1 MTGTNEH
8 SYSKAFLR
16 RFCKDRMAMI
26 GLSFVVFLVLVAIF
40 APLLANGVPLLVV
53 SEGKWSIP
61 FWRSFFAPDSPEMV
75 IERIFNFLMLFLPAA
90 FLLRL
95 FFRKRKWWIITGV
108 TGVLLLLPF
117 LFVNPI
123 IEDVDWHDE
132 TGRIRGNGGTVITAL
147 VPYGP
152 FETKAQPFEHS
163 SSTHWFG
170 TDHAGRDV
178 FARMVYGARV
188 SVIVG
193 VAATAISL
201 VIGTLVGLFAG
212 YCGGKTDLFIMRF
225 VEIVICFPQFLLLLI
240 LMSIMLDYGS
250 RQSVLLVIAVI
261 GLFNWTSLC
270 RLVRGEVLKQRAMA
284 YISAAECLG
293 VPRYKILL
301 KHLLPNVSGPI
312 IVVFSFEFASAI
324 LVESSLSFLGFG
336 VQDPVS
342 SWGELI
348 RQASPSP
355 VIYWRLILWPGLAIF
370 LSVCAFNFVGEGVR
384 KAIDRSAS

>member
-1 MTGTNEH
+1 MAG
-8 SYSKAFLR
+8 YSFRRVFFR
-16 RFCKDRMAMI
+16 RFLSDRIAVA
-26 GLSFVVFLVLVAIF
+26 GLCFVLFLILTAVY
-40 APLLANGVPLLVV
+40 APLLANGVPLIIFMN
-53 SEGKWSIP
+53 GKLSFP
-61 FWRSFFAPDSPEMV
+61 VWRSFFAPDSPEFL
-75 IERIFNFLMLFLPAA
+75 IECIFNFLMIFLPV
-90 FLLRL
+90 FLLIRL
-95 FFRKRKWWIITGV
+95 CFRKRYIILTCIAGLFLV
-108 TGVLLLLPF
+108 LPF
-117 LFVNPI
+117 LFVKPA
-123 IEDVDWHDE
+123 IEEIDWHRE
-132 TGRIRGNGGTVITAL
+132 IPQIRKDGGFVLTAL

-152 FETKAQPFEHS
+152 FETKAKPFES
-163 SSTHWFG
+163 SSKAHWCG

-193 VAATAISL
+193 VAATAISMI
-201 VIGTLVGLFAG
+201 IGTMVGLFAG
-212 YCGGKTDLFIMRF
+212 YSGGRADLFLMRI

-261 GLFNWTSLC
+261 GLFNWTGLC
-270 RLVRGEVLKQRAMA
+270 RLVRGEVLKQRSMA

-293 VPRYKILL
+293 VSKWKILL
-301 KHLLPNVSGPI
+301 KYLLPNVSAPI

-355 VIYWRLILWPGLAIF
+355 VLYWRLILWPGLAIF
-370 LSVCAFNFVGEGVR
+370 LSVCAFNFVGEGIR
-384 KAIDRSAS
+384 KAID

>member
-1 MTGTNEH
+1 MSAAKG
-8 SYSKAFLR
+8 YSFRRAFLK
-16 RFCKDRMAMI
+16 RFCKDRLALA
-26 GLSFVVFLVLVAIF
+26 GVCFVVLLVLTAIY
-40 APLLANGVPLLVV
+40 APLLANGVPLMVISRGEL
-53 SEGKWSIP
+53 SFP
-61 FWRSFFAPDSPEMV
+61 AWRSFFAPDSPEAV
-75 IERIFNFLMLFLPAA
+75 VECIFNFLLFFLPV
-90 FLLRL
+90 FLLIRC
-95 FFRKRKWWIITGV
+95 FFRRRYVFLSCLAGI
-108 TGVLLLLPF
+108 LLLLPF
-117 LFVNPI
+117 LIVRPM
-123 IEDVDWHDE
+123 IEETDWQKE
-132 TGRIRGNGGTVITAL
+132 VQRIRGDGGFVLTAL

-152 FETKAQPFEHS
+152 FETKAKPFEAS
-163 SSTHWFG
+163 SPEHWCG

-193 VAATAISL
+193 VAATAISMI
-201 VIGTLVGLFAG
+201 IGTFVGLFAG
-212 YCGGKTDLFIMRF
+212 YSGGRTDLFLMRI

-250 RQSVLLVIAVI
+250 RQSVLLVIGVI
-261 GLFNWTSLC
+261 GLFNWTGLC
-270 RLVRGEVLKQRAMA
+270 RLVRGEVLKQRSMA

-293 VPRYKILL
+293 VPKWKILL
-301 KHLLPNVSGPI
+301 RHLLPNVSGPV
-312 IVVFSFEFASAI
+312 IVIFSFEFASAI

-384 KAIDRSAS
+384 KAID

>member
-1 MTGTNEH
+1 MTGSNEH
-8 SYSKAFLR
+8 SFFKMFVK
-16 RFCKDRMAMI
+16 RFFKDRIAVA
-26 GLSFVVFLVLVAIF
+26 GLIFVLLLILVAVY
-40 APLLANGVPLLVV
+40 APLLANGVPLMIC
-53 SEGKWSIP
+53 SGGTFSFP
-61 FWRSFFAPDSPEMV
+61 AWRSFFAPDSPEMI
-75 IERIFNFLMLFLPAA
+75 IERIFNFLAIFLPAA
-90 FLLRL
+90 GIICWIFKKKRLLFSL
-95 FFRKRKWWIITGV
+95 SAGII
-108 TGVLLLLPF
+108 LLLPF
-117 LFVNPI
+117 LFVKPAV
-123 IEDVDWHDE
+123 ESVDWHE
-132 TGRIRGNGGTVITAL
+132 RTPEIRAEGGTVLTAA

-152 FETKAQPFEHS
+152 FETKAAPYQPSSREH
-163 SSTHWFG
+163 WLG

-178 FARMVYGARV
+178 FARMVFGARV

-193 VAATAISL
+193 VAATAISMI
-201 VIGTLVGLFAG
+201 IGTLVGLLAG
-212 YCGGKTDLFIMRF
+212 YCGGKTDLFVMRL

-250 RQSVLLVIAVI
+250 RQSILLVIAVI
-261 GLFNWTSLC
+261 GLFNWTGLC
-270 RLVRGEVLKQRAMA
+270 RLVRGEVLKQRSMP

-293 VPRYKILL
+293 VPRWKILL

-348 RQASPSP
+348 SQAEPSP
-355 VIYWRLILWPGLAIF
+355 MIYWRLILWPGLAIF

-384 KAIDRSAS
+384 KAIN

>member
-1 MTGTNEH
+1 MPEKAG
-8 SYSKAFLR
+8 YSFKRAFVR
-16 RFCKDRMAMI
+16 RFSRDRMAVA
-26 GLSFVVFLVLVAIF
+26 GLSFVILLVMIAIY
-40 APLLANGVPLLVV
+40 APLLANGVPLAIL
-53 SEGKWSIP
+53 SGGKFSMP
-61 FWRSFFAPDSPEMV
+61 VWRSFFSPDSPEIV
-75 IERIFNFLMLFLPAA
+75 IESIFNYLMIFLPLFL
-90 FLLRL
+90 LIRMC
-95 FFRKRKWWIITGV
+95 FRKKFFVISCIA
-108 TGVLLLLPF
+108 GVLLVLPF
-117 LFVNPI
+117 LIVKPA
-123 IEDVDWHDE
+123 IEETDWHRE
-132 TGRIRGNGGTVITAL
+132 IPRIRSEGGIVLTAL

-152 FETKAQPFEHS
+152 FETKGRPFEPS
-163 SSTHWFG
+163 SREHWCG

-193 VAATAISL
+193 VAATAISMI
-201 VIGTLVGLFAG
+201 IGTVVGLFAG
-212 YCGGKTDLFIMRF
+212 YSGGRTDLFIMRI

-261 GLFNWTSLC
+261 GLFNWTGLC
-270 RLVRGEVLKQRAMA
+270 RLVRGEVLKQRSMA
-284 YISAAECLG
+284 YISAAESLG
-293 VPRYKILL
+293 VPRGKILL

-355 VIYWRLILWPGLAIF
+355 VVYWRLILWPGLAIF

-384 KAIDRSAS
+384 KAID